1 MKFTDRLQHAYNA
14 FRGREPT
21 TTRGTQYNNL
31 GQGYTTRPDR
41 PRVRRGTDRSMVT
54 ALLNRIAMDVAAV
67 NINHVRVDQNGR
79 FVEYVKSGLNDC
91 LTIEANLDQT
101 GRAFIQDAVMSM
113 MDEGVVALVPVETDI
128 DPRLTNS
135 YNILSMRT
143 AKVLEWY
150 PQHVKLYL
158 YDERDGQKKEVVL
171 PKSQVALPENPLYAV
186 MNEPNSTI
194 QRLMRKLALLDSIDE
209 QAGYGKLDLIVQLP
223 YVIKSEARRQQAE
236 QRRKDIEMQ
245 LSGSKYGIA
254 YTDGTEHITQ
264 LNRSLENNLLSQ
276 IEFLTSTLYGQ
287 LGITQG
293 IIDGT
298 ADEKTMLNYHNS
310 TIEPILSAITD
321 EMKRKFLTKTARAR
335 GQSIKFFRD
344 PFRLTPVDQL
354 AEMADKFTRNEI
366 MSSNEFRAILG
377 MKPVDDQRADEL
389 RNKNINQASDAPA
402 PPSTNEMMDMPTD
415 EEGVNTGGDQAMGFE
430 GLGDFSLYED
440 EGT

>member
-1 MKFTDRLQHAYNA
+1 MTLGDRLQHAYNA

-21 TTRGTQYNNL
+21 TTTTTPYNNL
-31 GQGYTTRPDR
+31 GPGYTSRPDR

-54 ALLNRIAMDVAAV
+54 AILNRIAMDVAAV

-79 FVEYVKSGLNDC
+79 FVEYIKSGLNEC
-91 LTIEANLDQT
+91 LTVEANADQT

-128 DPRLTNS
+128 DPRIANG
-135 YNILSMRT
+135 YNITSMRT

-150 PQHVKLYL
+150 PKHVKLLL
-158 YDERDGQKKEVVL
+158 YDERDGQKKEIVL

-194 QRLMRKLALLDSIDE
+194 QRLIRKLALLDSIDE

-287 LGITQG
+287 LGITQSV
-293 IIDGT
+293 IDGT
-298 ADEKTMLNYHNS
+298 ADDKTMLNYHNS
-310 TIEPILSAITD
+310 TIEPILSAIAD

-344 PFRLTPVDQL
+344 PFRLTPVEQL

-377 MKPVDDQRADEL
+377 MKPVDDARADEL
-389 RNKNINQASDAPA
+389 RNKNINQAADAMQA
-402 PPSTNEMMDMPTD
+402 PMVDTGQSEEIPSED
-415 EEGVNTGGDQAMGFE
+415 EGDFA
-430 GLGDFSLYED
+430 GLGDFSLYDD
-440 EGT
+440 EEAEYQEE

>member
-31 GQGYTTRPDR
+31 GQGYTSRPDR

-158 YDERDGQKKEVVL
+158 YDERDGQKKEIVL

-415 EEGVNTGGDQAMGFE
+415 EEGADTGGDQAMGFE